1 MVLDDKAIKIYDVRA
16 IRLAKARALKE
27 NRSFANAAAVS
38 IIERLGGQKDNNQD
52 ALCQGKYSDGDRKN
66 GKTEFTQQGGAG

>member
-1 MVLDDKAIKIYDVRA
+1 MVLNDKHIQISDVRA
-16 IRLAKARALKE
+16 IRLAKARALRE

-52 ALCQGKYSDGDRKN
+52 APCQGKCGDGDRKN
-66 GKTEFTQQGGAG
+66 GKTERTQSGGD

>member
-38 IIERLGGQKDNNQD
+38 IIERLGGHEDNEKRTQ
-52 ALCQGKYSDGDRKN
+52 CQGKTDGKHSQEHN
-66 GKTEFTQQGGAG
+66 AESK